1 MIHRCLRL
9 PLSLNLISLY
19 LVFYFA
25 SNQLRQVAFLIKP
38 LVTLFEENK
47 LSFWLKLLLLLL
59 LSLLR
64 RKCILSAS
72 VAVNFLI
79 VLSSLRIFVFIIVW
93 LPFSHKPIQLRLTY
107 SSQRGVIFLLEVNLN
122 ILCLYWVSVSHVLKL
137 SISAIR
143 RRLAPIFG
151 HSHYLVVFLAL
162 LVLHVATI
170 AAISIV

>member
-1 MIHRCLRL
+1 MKL
-9 PLSLNLISLY
+9 SLY

-47 LSFWLKLLLLLL
+47 LSFWLKLLLLL
-59 LSLLR
+59 SLLR

-72 VAVNFLI
+72 VAANFLI

-151 HSHYLVVFLAL
+151 HSHYLVVFLVYL
-162 LVLHVATI
+162 
-170 AAISIV
+170 